1 MFFSKENFL
10 IAEIHSSKIV
20 QVKLVHLIMNQVSVT
35 EKVNLLQYA
44 FEIIF
49 ALFEVWLAFNFILL
63 NECVQTCQLWAALS
77 FFLCMV

>member
-49 ALFEVWLAFNFILL
+49 ALFEVWLAFILILL

>member
-10 IAEIHSSKIV
+10 IAEIHSPKIG
-20 QVKLVHLIMNQVSVT
+20 QMKLVHLVINQVFVT

-49 ALFEVWLAFNFILL
+49 VLFEIWPAFNFILL
-63 NECVQTCQLWAALS
+63 NECVQTRQLWAA
-77 FFLCMV
+77 